1 MSKAIR
7 IIAGLGNPEDKYERT
22 LHNAG
27 FWFVDAL
34 ARKYGGNFRYD
45 KKFDA
50 DSCRINP
57 HGAEVWLVKPQSY
70 MNNSGQP
77 VRGLLDYY
85 RLGVDELLVAHD
97 EIDLPPGTTRLK
109 EGGGKVSHLIT
120 EVEVVCLPRYLPE
133 YLDIDVSE
141 LELDAMLKL
150 SDIVLPEG
158 VSIPA
163 LAQGEEA
170 DRSVVSIHVI
180 KEVII
185 EDEEEIEPGAVPVE
199 GEEAPAEEAAGDD
212 AADETE
218 DD

>member
-34 ARKYGGNFRYD
+34 ARKYDGSFRYE

-50 DSCRINP
+50 DYCRINLQ
-57 HGAEVWLVKPQSY
+57 GEEMWLVKPQSY

-85 RLGVDELLVAHD
+85 RLSVDELLVAHD

-109 EGGGKVSHLIT
+109 EGGGHGGHNGLRDIIQHCGPEFLRLRLGVGHPGEKDQVTSYVLKRGSSDT
-120 EVEVVCLPRYLPE
+120 ETAIKR
-133 YLDIDVSE
+133 DID
-141 LELDAMLKL
+141 DAMAVMPELVNGEINAAMKKL
-150 SDIVLPEG
+150 
-158 VSIPA
+158 
-163 LAQGEEA
+163 
-170 DRSVVSIHVI
+170 HT
-180 KEVII
+180 KE
-185 EDEEEIEPGAVPVE
+185 
-199 GEEAPAEEAAGDD
+199 
-212 AADETE
+212 
-218 DD
+218 